1 MNCETLP
8 MQMTNSHP
16 SERRVIMPQGIIGFG
31 DIQHYILTPL
41 VLGEGTGLFWELQ
54 SVEEVDTSFI
64 LMSLPHLKIGTTTIA
79 ELDLAA
85 AIRHL
90 GITPPEAETYL
101 IISIELNGRGEK
113 TVTANIR
120 APFIFHPPSNRGWQ
134 VVLSDP
140 KYPMAQVI

>member
-1 MNCETLP
+1 MNCETLS
-8 MQMTNSHP
+8 MQMTNSHL

-31 DIQHYILTPL
+31 DIQHYLLAPL

-54 SVEEVDTSFI
+54 SVEDRHTSFI
-64 LMSLPHLKIGTTTIA
+64 LMSLPQLKIGNTTLS
-79 ELDLAA
+79 EVDLAT

-90 GITPPEAETYL
+90 GITPDDIEIYL
-101 IISIELNGRGEK
+101 IISIEVNGKGEK

-120 APFIFHPPSNRGWQ
+120 APFIFHPASNRGWQ

-140 KYPMAQVI
+140 KYPMAQII